1 MTEVRGEKGITLVEL
16 MVVVAIIGIIM
27 GIASLS
33 MVDMSRT
40 AKLNEARDML
50 LADIEDIKLKS
61 IAGVPEAIFIDNA
74 TSYTVRKLKDF
85 RCSVTT
91 TTACLVDADCTG
103 GAGVCN
109 IPGNMKRDTGEAT
122 STLSTVILPSG
133 MTITGPAASELW
145 FDRKGI
151 PKSSSW
157 GVGNCT
163 FTLTKGGETRTI
175 TISRAGRVKYEQ

>member
-1 MTEVRGEKGITLVEL
+1 MNHESCIVKNNGVTLIEL

-50 LADIEDIKLKS
+50 LADIQDIKLKS
-61 IAGVPEAIFIDNA
+61 IAGVPHGIIIVSGA
-74 TSYTVRKLKDF
+74 SYQVVKLNDTNNNF
-85 RCSVTT
+85 
-91 TTACLVDADCTG
+91 
-103 GAGVCN
+103 
-109 IPGNMKRDTGEAT
+109 KRDLTPLPAETYT
-122 STLSTVILPSG
+122 SLSSTVTLPSG
-133 MTITGPAASELW
+133 MTITAPAVGTEVW

-151 PKSSSW
+151 PKTSNWQFSNPS
-157 GVGNCT
+157 

-175 TISRAGRVKYEQ
+175 TISRTGRVKYEQ